1 MPNNRWLLRI
11 ITVVHRFLL
20 RVSGGRIG
28 ARMAGMDM
36 LLLENVGRKSGTR
49 RETPL
54 LFAENEGR
62 FLVVASNLGDDRNPA
77 WWLNLQARPEA
88 AVRVRGKRIPVK
100 ARAAST
106 EEEALLWP
114 LLDASWSQYPEYRA
128 RAKRAIPIVILDP
141 TGTTA

>member
-28 ARMAGMDM
+28 GRMAGMDM
-36 LLLENVGRKSGTR
+36 LLLENVGRKSGAL

-54 LFAENEGR
+54 LFAENDGR
-62 FLVVASNLGDDRNPA
+62 FLVVASNLGNDRNPA

-88 AVRVRGKRIPVK
+88 AVQVRGKRIPIK
-100 ARAAST
+100 ARAAAS

-114 LLDASWSQYPEYRA
+114 ILDASWSQYPEYRA
-128 RAKRAIPIVILDP
+128 RAKRHIPIVILDP